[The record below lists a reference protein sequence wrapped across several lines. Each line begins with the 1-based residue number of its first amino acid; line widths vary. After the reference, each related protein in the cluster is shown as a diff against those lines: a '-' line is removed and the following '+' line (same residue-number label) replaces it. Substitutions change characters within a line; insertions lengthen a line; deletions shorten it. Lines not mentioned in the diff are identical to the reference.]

1 MFHHMG
7 EMAAE
12 SGTQAIDRA
21 AELLVSV
28 VESSRP
34 LGVGE
39 LATSSGLPKSTTS
52 RLVGALE
59 RRGLVQRAG
68 DRRVA
73 PGPVLLRFAH
83 QDRSLSLVELALP
96 ALRILAELSG
106 ETINLG
112 VPTPLGVEHLAQ
124 EDSRHFMGGTNW
136 VGRRVPYETTANGKV
151 LKAFSS
157 RTAEGKAIRERG
169 YASAVDELE
178 QGLAALAAP
187 IFGPGRRRRRRALHL
202 RPDDP
207 PDPRAHRRA
216 RSATDHAGR
225 SGLRAARTPRQ
236 ARCRMTHEEILQ
248 GLYDETL
255 VGNAP
260 EVKDLVN
267 KGLADGLGCES
278 MLYDALIPSLEEVG
292 ARFERGDYFV
302 PEMLIAARAMQGALD
317 ILRPLLAETGA
328 KPIGTYVM
336 GTVKGD
342 VHDIG
347 KNLVNIMLEG
357 AGFTVYDLGVN
368 VAPETFV
375 QQIQEHKPDVVGFS
389 AFLTTTM
396 PMFKANINALQKA
409 GIRDDVIVMVG
420 GAPVTQEYADAV
432 GADGYA
438 ADASTAVR
446 LAKDLIEKRR
456 SAVPA

>member
-1 MFHHMG
+1 
-7 EMAAE
+7 
-12 SGTQAIDRA
+12 
-21 AELLVSV
+21 
-28 VESSRP
+28 
-34 LGVGE
+34 
-39 LATSSGLPKSTTS
+39 
-52 RLVGALE
+52 
-59 RRGLVQRAG
+59 
-68 DRRVA
+68 
-73 PGPVLLRFAH
+73 
-83 QDRSLSLVELALP
+83 
-96 ALRILAELSG
+96 
-106 ETINLG
+106 
-112 VPTPLGVEHLAQ
+112 
-124 EDSRHFMGGTNW
+124 
-136 VGRRVPYETTANGKV
+136 
-151 LKAFSS
+151 
-157 RTAEGKAIRERG
+157 
-169 YASAVDELE
+169 
-178 QGLAALAAP
+178 
-187 IFGPGRRRRRRALHL
+187 
-202 RPDDP
+202 
-207 PDPRAHRRA
+207 
-216 RSATDHAGR
+216 
-225 SGLRAARTPRQ
+225 
-236 ARCRMTHEEILQ
+236 MTHEEILQ
-248 GLYDETL
+248 GLYDNTL

-267 KGLADGLGCES
+267 QGLEDELGPES

-368 VAPETFV
+368 VAPEKFV
-375 QQIQEHKPDVVGFS
+375 EMINEHEPDIVGFS

-409 GIRDDVIVMVG
+409 GIRDNVIVMVG